1 MGLNV
6 KATLESRHVVLRPFA
21 VAHITPQYLTWLND
35 PEVNRYSRRF
45 GLTTSEDDARRYI
58 ASLAPGEVILRI
70 ETPAHGH
77 VGNIKYGPVDLS
89 NSRADISI
97 LIGERRV
104 WGQGIATAAIY
115 LVARHL
121 FGQRGLNRLE
131 AGSAN
136 PAFLRVVAKLGW
148 HIEGI
153 QRSRVRVGDRL
164 LDWTLVAQLRDEFVN
179 FPALDPVSA
188 EPDAATSR

>member
-1 MGLNV
+1 LE
-6 KATLESRHVVLRPFA
+6 ATLKSRQVVLRPFDI
-21 VAHITPQYLTWLND
+21 AHITPQYLTWLND
-35 PEVNRYSRRF
+35 PDVNRYSRRF

-58 ASLAPGEVILRI
+58 ASLAPREVILCI
-70 ETPAHGH
+70 ETPDHGH

-104 WGQGIATAAIY
+104 WGQGLATAAIY

-121 FGQRGLNRLE
+121 FLELGLNRLE

-148 HIEGI
+148 RIEGV

-164 LDWTLVAQLRDEFVN
+164 LDWTLVGQLRDEFVN
-179 FPALDPVSA
+179 FPALDPVL
-188 EPDAATSR
+188 PQTNAATAR